1 MKFMRPLLFRFLT
14 GFLALVLA
22 PLALHA
28 QQQITATAG
37 QVGVAYSFQVTSN
50 ATPPLGYGATGL
62 PSGLSINAS
71 TGLITG
77 VPDAAGTFV
86 GNISVTSN
94 SQVNN
99 AAISVTIA
107 AAANASAVTS
117 ATTAAGTVGT
127 VFTYNSAASNTP
139 TSYNITGLPVW
150 LSATSSGVISG
161 TPLVA
166 GVTAITISATRAA
179 ASSCRA
185 KVVMLNLPK
194 RRVARGR
201 TPQRPVVAQRSA
213 VGPPLPRSGPPP
225 CHPWRS
231 RCGGTGRSPAA
242 GLRRLPSPSLPPH
255 S

>member
-99 AAISVTIA
+99 AAISVTVA

-139 TSYNITGLPVW
+139 TSYNITGLPAW
-150 LSATSSGVISG
+150 LSATSNGVISG
-161 TPLVA
+161 TPTVA
-166 GVTAITISATRAA
+166 GVTAITISANNAGGIGAPVTLTLTVAA
-179 ASSCRA
+179 PATAPVITSATTAS
-185 KVVMLNLPK
+185 V
-194 RRVARGR
+194 
-201 TPQRPVVAQRSA
+201 TVAQIDEEH
-213 VGPPLPRSGPPP
+213 VPF
-225 CHPWRS
+225 
-231 RCGGTGRSPAA
+231 
-242 GLRRLPSPSLPPH
+242 
-255 S
+255 